1 MNLVHIWFNTPLSL
15 RHGCDSFLFT
25 IIITEEFLIN
35 NTTGDHIEPAD
46 NISSGDWIMK
56 PELSCPI
63 FHVLT
68 MFSLLSA
75 VQWFKYWLQSKH
87 LSTRCWRYLIQG
99 TLLNLLRSWQSINR
113 NLNDTKYSVL
123 DQVLTLP
130 IPVSEHY
137 NKRRESGEEG
147 LVYNSEMHD
156 IAICTVGTD
165 W

>member
-1 MNLVHIWFNTPLSL
+1 MNLVYMWFNTPLSL

-75 VQWFKYWLQSKH
+75 VQ
-87 LSTRCWRYLIQG
+87 
-99 TLLNLLRSWQSINR
+99 
-113 NLNDTKYSVL
+113 
-123 DQVLTLP
+123 
-130 IPVSEHY
+130 
-137 NKRRESGEEG
+137 
-147 LVYNSEMHD
+147 
-156 IAICTVGTD
+156 
-165 W
+165 